1 MASLYRQA
9 LDELGQVFDGIDEDQ
24 VETALEM
31 IAGANKVVVFGGG
44 REGLQIRGFA
54 MRLFHMGRNVA
65 VVGDMTAP
73 AVGEGDLLVVTVG
86 PGEISTALALI
97 GVAKAAGAAILV
109 FTAQPQGRAPQL
121 ADHVVVVPAQ
131 TMANDRGGGT
141 SVLPMGSLYE
151 GAIYVLFEAMV
162 LRLRDLLGVTSDQMR
177 ANHTNLE

>member
-9 LDELGQVFDGIDEDQ
+9 LDELGDVFDRIDEDQ
-24 VETALEM
+24 VETALQM
-31 IAGANKVVVFGGG
+31 IASANRVVVFGGG
-44 REGLQIRGFA
+44 REGLQIRGLA

-73 AVGEGDLLVVTVG
+73 PVGEGDLLVVTVG
-86 PGEISTALALI
+86 PGEIATALALI
-97 GVAKAAGAAILV
+97 GVAKAAGTSILV
-109 FTAQPQGRAPQL
+109 FTAQPQGRAPQM

-131 TMANDRGGGT
+131 TMANDRGSGT

-151 GAIYVLFEAMV
+151 GAIYVLFEVMV
-162 LRLRDLLGVTSDQMR
+162 LRLRDMLGVTSDQMR